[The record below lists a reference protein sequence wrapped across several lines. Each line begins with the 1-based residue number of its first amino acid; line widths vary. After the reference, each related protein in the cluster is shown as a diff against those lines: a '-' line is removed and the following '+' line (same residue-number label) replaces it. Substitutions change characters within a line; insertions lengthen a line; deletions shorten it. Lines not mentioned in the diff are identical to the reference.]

1 MPTQSRR
8 ASYATLVCLLIVAL
22 SVIMGCPAERQT
34 DISRSPINTT
44 GSSTDVTPDVTP
56 DESTGGSLV
65 TKDNPIDD
73 PTDEPGN
80 GGHEAKPDEDEAD
93 PDSKTKPPRRE
104 PLFVDWPDPQFALF
118 LTGRQD
124 GYIEPCGCTGLT
136 NQKGG
141 LVRRYTLRKQLT
153 ERGWEVVPLDVG
165 NQVRR
170 FGRQPEIKFERTVE
184 SMRQIGY
191 RAIAFGPDDLRLYVG
206 EVVRLTASE
215 DEEHPSEFVC
225 ANTAVIARELTP
237 RFHVIDARGK
247 KIGVTAV
254 LSAEHQQ
261 KIASDEIVKQPA
273 EEALREVWSELEKEP
288 CDLYV
293 LLAHASIEESK
304 QLAQKFPKFDVVVT
318 AGGAGEPTYEA
329 EKIPDTDAILV
340 QVGTKGTH
348 VGVVGV
354 YDDEK
359 QPLRYQRVPL
369 DARFTDSPEM
379 LKTLATYQEELKAA
393 GLEGLGLK
401 AIPHPSDWTF
411 VGSDACTDCHAEE
424 VEIWEDTPHAEAL
437 DSLVHPGERSGIPRH
452 FDPECISCH
461 VTGWSPQ
468 SYLPYKSGYLSLG
481 ETPAMQNVGCEN
493 CHGPGSAHVDAEVD
507 EDATDE
513 FLEKLRDEMRLGEK
527 AERKCME
534 CHDLDNSPDFH
545 AEGAFDE
552 YWEKVEH

>member
-1 MPTQSRR
+1 MTTQSRR

-22 SVIMGCPAERQT
+22 SVIMGCPVESQT
-34 DISRSPINTT
+34 DISSPPINTT
-44 GSSTDVTPDVTP
+44 DNLTGVTP
-56 DESTGGSLV
+56 DESPGETLGA
-65 TKDNPIDD
+65 TEKPA
-73 PTDEPGN
+73 DEPN
-80 GGHEAKPDEDEAD
+80 GESDNDGHEAKPNENEAD
-93 PDSKTKPPRRE
+93 PDSKTKPARRK
-104 PLFVDWPDPQFALF
+104 PLFVDWPDPQFVL
-118 LTGRQD
+118 LVSGRQD
-124 GYIEPCGCTGLT
+124 GYIEPCGCTGLA

-141 LVRRYTLRKQLT
+141 LVRRYALRKQLI

-170 FGRQPEIKFERTVE
+170 FGRQPEIKFGRTVE
-184 SMRQIGY
+184 AMRLMGY
-191 RAIAFGPDDLRLYVG
+191 RAIAFGPDDLRLFVN
-206 EVVRLTASE
+206 ELARLTADADE
-215 DEEHPSEFVC
+215 DNPSEFVC
-225 ANTAVIARELTP
+225 ANTAVIAREWTP
-237 RFHVIDARGK
+237 RFHLIEARDK

-254 LSAEHQQ
+254 LSTEHQK
-261 KIASDEIVKQPA
+261 KIVSDEIVKQPA
-273 EEALREVWSELEKEP
+273 EEALREVWSELEGAS

-304 QLAQKFPKFDVVVT
+304 QLAQQFPKFDVVVT

-379 LKTLATYQEELKAA
+379 LKILATYQEELKAE
-393 GLEGLGLK
+393 GLGGLGLK

-411 VGSDACTDCHAEE
+411 VGSDACEDCHEE
-424 VEIWEDTPHAEAL
+424 EYEIWEDTPHAEAL
-437 DSLVHPGERSGIPRH
+437 DSLVHPSERSEIPRH
-452 FDPECISCH
+452 FDPECIVCH
-461 VTGWSPQ
+461 VTGWSPPP
-468 SYLPYKSGYLSLG
+468 SYLPYRSGYLNLD

-513 FLEKLRDEMRLGEK
+513 LLEKLREAMRLGDEAEK
-527 AERKCME
+527 KCME

-545 AEGAFDE
+545 LEGAFKE
-552 YWEKVEH
+552 YWEQVEH